1 MTALRWPAAWSTSE
15 SRQVGLAP
23 EQRDGTMLGDDDAL
37 ARHLEH
43 ATGSH
48 AKPLGD
54 LAGREEVAHG
64 AWCSIAHEA
73 HIA

>member
-1 MTALRWPAAWSTSE
+1 VTALRWPAARPARE
-15 SRQVGLAP
+15 SREVLLAP
-23 EQRDGTMLGDDDAL
+23 EQRHGSVLWDDHAL

-48 AKPLGD
+48 AETLGN
-54 LAGREEVAHG
+54 LAGRDEIAHSE
-64 AWCSIAHEA
+64 CSIAQEA